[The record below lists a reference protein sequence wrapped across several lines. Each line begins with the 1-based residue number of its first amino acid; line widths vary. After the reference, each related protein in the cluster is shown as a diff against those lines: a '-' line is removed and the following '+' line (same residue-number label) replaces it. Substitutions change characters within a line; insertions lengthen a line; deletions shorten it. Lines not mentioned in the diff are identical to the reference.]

1 MEQRNNVKSIE
12 NNDAIV
18 HLKELKVTQKE
29 LLGDLIDNQLLLT
42 SGKPP
47 YCVLCGRKKVNKI
60 SSSCVRCQHKSTEAI
75 KCCLKCKQLKEYTS
89 DYTALCADSGH
100 QCLHTESFKLCFK
113 CKELKEYTT
122 SNPSFGE
129 DTKCVHC
136 DSMDTELIKRCTKC
150 KQLKEYKSM
159 ASASKSCVAC
169 GCKSTESF
177 NRCTSCK
184 LPKVTAVA
192 SHAIQ
197 KCTLKNM
204 EKESGDG
211 AVIYSHRPHRILRHW
226 PYFYTLSAV
235 YT

>member
-1 MEQRNNVKSIE
+1 MSYEM
-12 NNDAIV
+12 
-18 HLKELKVTQKE
+18 
-29 LLGDLIDNQLLLT
+29 
-42 SGKPP
+42 
-47 YCVLCGRKKVNKI
+47 
-60 SSSCVRCQHKSTEAI
+60 
-75 KCCLKCKQLKEYTS
+75 KEYI
-89 DYTALCADSGH
+89 
-100 QCLHTESFKLCFK
+100 
-113 CKELKEYTT
+113 T

-129 DTKCVHC
+129 DTKCVLC
-136 DSMDTELIKRCTKC
+136 DSMDTELIKRCTNC

-204 EKESGDG
+204 EKESGQ
-211 AVIYSHRPHRILRHW
+211 
-226 PYFYTLSAV
+226 
-235 YT
+235 

>member
-1 MEQRNNVKSIE
+1 
-12 NNDAIV
+12 
-18 HLKELKVTQKE
+18 
-29 LLGDLIDNQLLLT
+29 
-42 SGKPP
+42 
-47 YCVLCGRKKVNKI
+47 
-60 SSSCVRCQHKSTEAI
+60 
-75 KCCLKCKQLKEYTS
+75 
-89 DYTALCADSGH
+89 
-100 QCLHTESFKLCFK
+100 
-113 CKELKEYTT
+113 
-122 SNPSFGE
+122 
-129 DTKCVHC
+129 
-136 DSMDTELIKRCTKC
+136 MDTELIKRCTKC

-211 AVIYSHRPHRILRHW
+211 AVIYSHRPHRCVKAMAIMCSTGKFTL
-226 PYFYTLSAV
+226 FTLSEHAQ
-235 YT
+235 

>member
-1 MEQRNNVKSIE
+1 M
-12 NNDAIV
+12 
-18 HLKELKVTQKE
+18 
-29 LLGDLIDNQLLLT
+29 
-42 SGKPP
+42 
-47 YCVLCGRKKVNKI
+47 
-60 SSSCVRCQHKSTEAI
+60 RCQHKSTEAI

-211 AVIYSHRPHRILRHW
+211 ARDILAQATQDSEALAILLYSFSCLRLSTVLDQFSIHRVTVNKVCVLTESGITCGIFIKPRYISNIACRIRECND
-226 PYFYTLSAV
+226 
-235 YT
+235 